1 MIFLE
6 LNVLSQNTGQARPT
20 FLGRFK
26 NTTEKI
32 SLQKIFYYIFVYFIA
47 LSKLP
52 FGCAIFAAEYSYN
65 LPFATA
71 ILVILAGFAPPF
83 SPFLLLKSVSSMLIF
98 HAAAAKFGFK
108 KTPLAKALVMSGC
121 TLFCNII
128 PKIFSTLVL
137 YDAVI
142 LFAQSGIVFL
152 CTYFFQKAKSIF
164 FCPGDET
171 DHSGIFALS
180 IFFVAAI
187 CGIGHINIAG
197 VNIGIF
203 FTALALLLFIN
214 ANNSAA
220 GAAAGIMAGFA
231 IGLSLHELPFYVT
244 LFSCASLLAAFF
256 VRFGKSSSALAFILG
271 TSFAS
276 FYSSS
281 AAGFVALTQISL
293 AALTSIFLPEK
304 FVAAFSL
311 GQKQG
316 TPYSLRLR
324 QYTSK
329 ALFEKA
335 QVIENLSDTLSEL
348 CKEDNA
354 FEGSAASS
362 FFERTTHR
370 LCSECS
376 MKNNCWRSEF
386 HRTYSSFFVLLQ
398 ICNKNGSIS
407 FCDIPEDL
415 MKKCIKTG
423 SISSVFN
430 SMYDIYKVDRLW
442 EFRICESR
450 ALMASQLSSIA
461 KSLLEDSKA
470 ALSEISFSPEAEKRV
485 NSVLS
490 EEGFNTENVFLCR
503 KKDGECSAEII
514 LSSPDIK
521 TRDIENAVSKALNE
535 NYKCVFRRDNLVHL
549 SPLPIDKF
557 VTAIAGK
564 PKSGNHQSGDT
575 ATYCHLPGG
584 RYMMLL
590 SDGMGSGMAAG
601 ADSHAAAKIATDML
615 QSGFEPQ
622 TTAETINCALVLKSC
637 ETSFAS
643 VDMAIINTAAGM
655 VDFYKMGAAPAFIKS
670 GNQVKTIYA
679 TTLPAGSFA
688 KSDIGHVSC
697 PITHSDIIIMVS
709 DGVANG
715 ENTAEIENIISGC
728 TCTDAKSF
736 ANELLN
742 YSLHIENKNS
752 DDITVMVTFV

>member
-1 MIFLE
+1 ME
-6 LNVLSQNTGQARPT
+6 LNVLSQNNGQARPT

-47 LSKLP
+47 LSELP

-65 LPFATA
+65 LPLATA
-71 ILVILAGFAPPF
+71 VLVILAGFAPPF

-98 HAAAAKFGFK
+98 HAVAAKFGFK
-108 KTPLAKALVMSGC
+108 KTPLAKALVMSLC

-152 CTYFFQKAKSIF
+152 CTYFFQKAKSTLF
-164 FCPGDET
+164 SPRDEI
-171 DHSGIFALS
+171 DHSEIFALS
-180 IFFVAAI
+180 LFFVAAI
-187 CGIGHINIAG
+187 CGIGQINIAG

-203 FTALALLLFIN
+203 FTSLTLLLFIN
-214 ANNSAA
+214 ANSSAI
-220 GAAAGIMAGFA
+220 GAAAGVIAGFA

-256 VRFGKSSSALAFILG
+256 VRFGKSSGALAFILG

-276 FYSSS
+276 LYSSSS
-281 AAGFVALTQISL
+281 AAGFIALTQISL
-293 AALTSIFLPEK
+293 AALISIFLPEK
-304 FVAAFSL
+304 FVSALSL
-311 GQKQG
+311 SQKQS

-329 ALFEKA
+329 SLFEKA
-335 QVIENLSDTLSEL
+335 QVIENLSDTLSKL
-348 CKEDNA
+348 CKEDNSL
-354 FEGSAASS
+354 ESSAASS

-376 MKNNCWRSEF
+376 MKNHCWRSEF

-450 ALMASQLSSIA
+450 ALMSSQLSSIA
-461 KSLLEDSKA
+461 KSLFEDSKA
-470 ALSEISFSPEAEKRV
+470 ALSEISFSPDAENRV
-485 NSVLS
+485 TSALS
-490 EEGFNTENVFLCR
+490 GEGFNTENVFFCR
-503 KKDGECSAEII
+503 KKDKSHSVEII
-514 LSSPDIK
+514 LSSPDAQ
-521 TRDIENAVSKALNE
+521 TQNIESSVSKALNE
-535 NYKCVFRRDNLVHL
+535 NYKCVFRRDNIFHL
-549 SPLPIDKF
+549 SPIPADRF

-564 PKSGNHQSGDT
+564 PKSGNRQSGDT

-615 QSGFEPQ
+615 QSGFEP
-622 TTAETINCALVLKSC
+622 TATAETINCALVLKSC

-643 VDMAIINTAAGM
+643 VDMAIINTAEGEA
-655 VDFYKMGAAPAFIKS
+655 DFYKMGAAPAFIKS

-697 PITHSDIIIMVS
+697 PIEHGDIIIMVS

-715 ENTAEIENIISGC
+715 ENTSEIENIISSCNC
-728 TCTDAKSF
+728 TNAEDF
-736 ANELLN
+736 ANELLS
-742 YSLHIENKNS
+742 YALTFETKNS